1 MINHKKFKWILLYE
15 TIGFAFLILLSWLN
29 ELVSL
34 PHLIFG
40 TSENTNLHEAM
51 METTALVLV
60 WLVVILFTKRLL
72 NRLYYL
78 EDFLRV
84 CAWCRK
90 IGYEDE
96 WTSLEDYFDR
106 GFGIETSH
114 GICPACQ
121 KKLEAKNQI
130 LAT

>member
-1 MINHKKFKWILLYE
+1 MINQKKFKRILSYE
-15 TIGFAFLILLSWLN
+15 TVGFAFLILLSWLN
-29 ELVSL
+29 ELISL
-34 PHLIFG
+34 PHLVFG
-40 TSENTNLHEAM
+40 TSEHASLHEAT
-51 METTALVLV
+51 MESVALVAV
-60 WLVVILFTKRLL
+60 WLVVVLLTKRLL
-72 NRLYYL
+72 GRLFYL

-114 GICPACQ
+114 GMCPACQ
-121 KKLEAKNQI
+121 KKLEGKKQVA
-130 LAT
+130 AA